1 MDSPSR
7 KVNILVWGALVL
19 TAGCILVAFVLQ
31 RLQLRSAVPLQP
43 ISQVSPFTL
52 TNQLGQPV
60 TLSNLLGHVWVADI
74 IFTRCAGPCPQM
86 TRAMRELQDSV
97 SPRDPVKFVTLTTDP
112 DYDTPAI
119 LKPYAQQ
126 AGANPSRWLFLTGSK
141 DQIAHLALDGLKLAA
156 QEKPAADRETPV
168 DLFIHSTLFVV
179 VDKQGRVQAI
189 FDRQAPGFKSSLLS
203 AVRILQ
209 KR

>member
-1 MDSPSR
+1 
-7 KVNILVWGALVL
+7 
-19 TAGCILVAFVLQ
+19 
-31 RLQLRSAVPLQP
+31 
-43 ISQVSPFTL
+43 
-52 TNQLGQPV
+52 
-60 TLSNLLGHVWVADI
+60 
-74 IFTRCAGPCPQM
+74 
-86 TRAMRELQDSV
+86 
-97 SPRDPVKFVTLTTDP
+97 VKFVTLTTDP